1 MFIKKC
7 SRCNKYKFRWQY
19 NKNRAKK
26 DGLQYQCRPCQHDY
40 HNKKWYP
47 SKRKEHIKSVKLNK
61 LKRRRYNYTKVIEE
75 YFVKGCSDCGERDIQ
90 VLEFDHV
97 RGIKRRVGNRGAEG
111 VSYLIRHGY
120 KWETVQEEIDKCEG
134 RCRNCHK
141 KKTWKEQGYYKDL
154 TEITNKYGTK

>member
-47 SKRKEHIKSVKLNK
+47 SKRKDHIKSVKMNK

-97 RGIKRRVGNRGAEG
+97 RGIKRRVGNR
-111 VSYLIRHGY
+111 
-120 KWETVQEEIDKCEG
+120 
-134 RCRNCHK
+134 CRNCHK

-154 TEITNKYGTK
+154 KEITSKYGTK